1 MGNRAVITF
10 QDGNLE
16 KLDETQVGIYL
27 QWNGGIESIEGFC
40 MSASRL
46 EISEPARFIQ
56 MLGNWFRG
64 HLTVYVDTVGRLDCD
79 NYDNGVYVLNRCIN
93 TPAVAKHWY
102 IARRF
107 HVPEHLGNGFDI
119 KLSNHDTVAMAVA
132 NECYTSS
139 CDFFFEEDKLVS
151 L

>member
-10 QDGNLE
+10 QDGDLE
-16 KLDETQVGIYL
+16 RLDKLQAGIYL
-27 QWNGGIESIEGFC
+27 HWNGGIESIEGFC

-46 EISEPARFIQ
+46 NISEPARFIQ

-64 HLTVYVDTVGRLDCD
+64 HLNVYVGTVGTLDCD
-79 NYDNGVYVLNRCIN
+79 NWDNGVYVLNHYIN
-93 TPAVAKHWY
+93 ASTGAKHWY

-107 HVPEHLGNGFDI
+107 HVPEHLGNGFDV
-119 KLSNHDTVAMAVA
+119 KLSNHDTVAMEVA

-139 CDFFFEEDKLVS
+139 CDFFIKDELVS

>member
-10 QDGNLE
+10 QYGNLE

-27 QWNGGIESIEGFC
+27 HWNGGIESIEGFC
-40 MSASRL
+40 MAASRL
-46 EISEPARFIQ
+46 NISEPARFIQ
-56 MLGNWFRG
+56 MLGNWFEG
-64 HLTVYVDTVGRLDCD
+64 HRDVCVNTLDELDCD

-93 TPAVAKHWY
+93 TKHWY

-107 HVPEHLGNGFDI
+107 HVPDHLGNGFDV
-119 KLSNHDTVAMAVA
+119 KLSNHDTVAMGVA
-132 NECYTSS
+132 NTCYTSS
-139 CDFFFEEDKLVS
+139 CNFFEEDKLVS